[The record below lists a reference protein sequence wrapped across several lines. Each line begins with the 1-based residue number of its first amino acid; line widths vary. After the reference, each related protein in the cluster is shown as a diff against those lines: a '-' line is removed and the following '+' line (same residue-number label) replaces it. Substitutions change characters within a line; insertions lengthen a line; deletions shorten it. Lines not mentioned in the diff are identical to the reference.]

1 MVREFVFE
9 VGVFEPISVDFVVLL
24 VAYRVVL
31 SNFLLFLIIV
41 WAVLVRVGTC
51 SVPFVVDCVLI

>member
-1 MVREFVFE
+1 MFE
-9 VGVFEPISVDFVVLL
+9 VGMFEPIPVDFVVFL

-51 SVPFVVDCVLI
+51 SLPFVVDCVLI